1 MRKIDRSLKNYVV
14 SFMFYFTF
22 YTVVSLIINL
32 KTYPTQG
39 VNDDE
44 FFAQLVSGE
53 FTGTNESFTHI
64 SPASPQWFF
73 GFLLTKFYLIS
84 STTSWYYLILLITV
98 LLSLTFITILMSR
111 NFLSLNQEKI
121 VILILSILFLLWF
134 VPSPTYTSTAL
145 ISSLAGVIGF
155 VIGIKNRSANFYFI
169 IPSMFLTWG
178 MSIRTES
185 FYATL
190 LFFVPTVILWLL
202 ISRHFDKFILKKVF
216 ILCALPII
224 VFSLNLFKDYEIF
237 AQPGWKEY
245 RIFNE
250 SRYAIQDNEVERV
263 ISENPSKYGWT
274 DTEYRLFDS
283 YNFVSLE
290 SFSGPKLKAINDK
303 YALNSNTS
311 TEINLEDLR
320 KRWSTYFGPFYSV
333 IYSSFFIFLYFI
345 SYFFLRREN
354 ANAIRFII
362 LSICSLIFNA
372 ILVIGIT
379 TFLRLPERIVFPIA
393 YFIPLGILMI
403 ATLFKTENDKFQF
416 KMRRFLHLFSIG
428 IIYIVLLLPSIN
440 HLYSLKINPAYT
452 SFWGEQKLF
461 FEKAA
466 ASKVLVGNASQFK
479 SIWSNPYLEKSEK
492 TRLSI
497 YPLGW
502 YTFSPYWIQRGKL
515 LGINETAV
523 GYQLVDNP
531 NLLWVSDDV
540 IAKDLVS
547 LISKQKSSQIDYRK
561 LDSKSFDYGEYN
573 IYSIVEKR

>member
-98 LLSLTFITILMSR
+98 LLSLTFITIVMSR
-111 NFLSLNQEKI
+111 NLLSLNQEKI

-134 VPSPTYTSTAL
+134 VPSPTYTSTAF

-202 ISRHFDKFILKKVF
+202 ISRHFDKFILKKVY

-540 IAKDLVS
+540 IVKDLVS

>member
-134 VPSPTYTSTAL
+134 VPSPTYTSTAF

-202 ISRHFDKFILKKVF
+202 ISRHIDKFILKKVF

-540 IAKDLVS
+540 IVKDLVS

>member
-1 MRKIDRSLKNYVV
+1 MQKISRSLKNYVV

-22 YTVVSLIINL
+22 YTVVSLVINL

-98 LLSLTFITILMSR
+98 LLSLTFITIIMSK

-134 VPSPTYTSTAL
+134 VPSPTYTSTAF

-202 ISRHFDKFILKKVF
+202 ISRHIDKFILKKVF

-393 YFIPLGILMI
+393 YFIPLGILLS
-403 ATLFKTENDKFQF
+403 ASLFKTENDKFQF

-540 IAKDLVS
+540 IVKDLVS

>member
-1 MRKIDRSLKNYVV
+1 
-14 SFMFYFTF
+14 
-22 YTVVSLIINL
+22 
-32 KTYPTQG
+32 
-39 VNDDE
+39 
-44 FFAQLVSGE
+44 
-53 FTGTNESFTHI
+53 
-64 SPASPQWFF
+64 
-73 GFLLTKFYLIS
+73 
-84 STTSWYYLILLITV
+84 
-98 LLSLTFITILMSR
+98 
-111 NFLSLNQEKI
+111 
-121 VILILSILFLLWF
+121 
-134 VPSPTYTSTAL
+134 
-145 ISSLAGVIGF
+145 
-155 VIGIKNRSANFYFI
+155 
-169 IPSMFLTWG
+169 
-178 MSIRTES
+178 
-185 FYATL
+185 
-190 LFFVPTVILWLL
+190 
-202 ISRHFDKFILKKVF
+202 
-216 ILCALPII
+216 
-224 VFSLNLFKDYEIF
+224 
-237 AQPGWKEY
+237 
-245 RIFNE
+245 
-250 SRYAIQDNEVERV
+250 
-263 ISENPSKYGWT
+263 
-274 DTEYRLFDS
+274 
-283 YNFVSLE
+283 
-290 SFSGPKLKAINDK
+290 
-303 YALNSNTS
+303 
-311 TEINLEDLR
+311 
-320 KRWSTYFGPFYSV
+320 
-333 IYSSFFIFLYFI
+333 
-345 SYFFLRREN
+345 
-354 ANAIRFII
+354 
-362 LSICSLIFNA
+362 LIFNA

-515 LGINETAV
+515 LGMNETAV

-540 IAKDLVS
+540 NVKDLVA

>member
-1 MRKIDRSLKNYVV
+1 MT
-14 SFMFYFTF
+14 YFTF
-22 YTVVSLIINL
+22 YTVVSLVINL

-84 STTSWYYLILLITV
+84 PNLSWYYLILLITV
-98 LLSLTFITILMSR
+98 LLSLTFITVIMSK

-134 VPSPTYTSTAL
+134 VPSPTYTSTAF

-155 VIGIKNRSANFYFI
+155 VIGIKKRFANFYFI
-169 IPSMFLTWG
+169 FPSMFLTWG

-333 IYSSFFIFLYFI
+333 IYSSFFIFLYYI

-354 ANAIRFII
+354 ANAIKFMI

-428 IIYIVLLLPSIN
+428 IIYILLLLPSIN
-440 HLYSLKINPAYT
+440 HLYYLKINPAYT
-452 SFWGEQKLF
+452 SFWREQKLF

-515 LGINETAV
+515 LGMNETAV

-540 IAKDLVS
+540 IVKDLVS

>member
-1 MRKIDRSLKNYVV
+1 MRKISRSLKNYVV
-14 SFMFYFTF
+14 SFMIYFTF
-22 YTVVSLIINL
+22 YTVVSLVINL

-134 VPSPTYTSTAL
+134 VPSPTYTSTAF

-540 IAKDLVS
+540 IVKDLVS

>member
-134 VPSPTYTSTAL
+134 VPSPTYTSTAF

-237 AQPGWKEY
+237 AQSGWKEY

-416 KMRRFLHLFSIG
+416 KMRRFLHLFSVG

-540 IAKDLVS
+540 IVKDLVS

-561 LDSKSFDYGEYN
+561 LESKSFDYGEYN

>member
-134 VPSPTYTSTAL
+134 VPSPTYTSTAF

-540 IAKDLVS
+540 IVKDLVS

>member
-134 VPSPTYTSTAL
+134 VPSPTYTSTAF

-303 YALNSNTS
+303 YALNSNTN

-393 YFIPLGILMI
+393 YFIPLGILVI

-416 KMRRFLHLFSIG
+416 KIRRFLHLFSIG
-428 IIYIVLLLPSIN
+428 IIYILLLLPSIN

-479 SIWSNPYLEKSEK
+479 SIWSNPYSKKSEK

-540 IAKDLVS
+540 IVKDLVS

>member
-134 VPSPTYTSTAL
+134 VPSPTYTSTAF

-379 TFLRLPERIVFPIA
+379 SFLRLPERIVFPIA

-479 SIWSNPYLEKSEK
+479 SIWSNPYSKKSEK

-540 IAKDLVS
+540 IVKDLVS

>member
-22 YTVVSLIINL
+22 YTVVSQIINL

-134 VPSPTYTSTAL
+134 VPSPTYTSTAF

-540 IAKDLVS
+540 IVKDLVS

>member
-1 MRKIDRSLKNYVV
+1 MRKISKSSKNFIF
-14 SFMFYFTF
+14 SFIIYFTF
-22 YTVVSLIINL
+22 YTLVSLIINL

-134 VPSPTYTSTAL
+134 VPSPTYTSTAF

-540 IAKDLVS
+540 IVKDLVS

>member
-14 SFMFYFTF
+14 SFMIYFTF
-22 YTVVSLIINL
+22 YTVVSLVINL

-134 VPSPTYTSTAL
+134 VPSPTYTSTAF

-345 SYFFLRREN
+345 SNFFLRREN

-428 IIYIVLLLPSIN
+428 IIYILLLLPSIN

-479 SIWSNPYLEKSEK
+479 SIWSNPYSKKSEK

-515 LGINETAV
+515 LGMNETAV

-540 IAKDLVS
+540 IVKDLVS
-547 LISKQKSSQIDYRK
+547 LISKQKSSKIDYRK
-561 LDSKSFDYGEYN
+561 LDSKSFDNGEYN

>member
-14 SFMFYFTF
+14 SFMTYFTF
-22 YTVVSLIINL
+22 YTVVSLVINL

-84 STTSWYYLILLITV
+84 PNLSWYYLILLITV
-98 LLSLTFITILMSR
+98 LLSLTFITVIMSK

-134 VPSPTYTSTAL
+134 VPSPTYTSTAF

-155 VIGIKNRSANFYFI
+155 VIGIKKRFANFYFI
-169 IPSMFLTWG
+169 FPSMFLTWG

-333 IYSSFFIFLYFI
+333 IYSSFFIFLYYI

-354 ANAIRFII
+354 ANAIKFMI

-428 IIYIVLLLPSIN
+428 IIYILLLLPSIN
-440 HLYSLKINPAYT
+440 HLYYLKINPAYT
-452 SFWGEQKLF
+452 SFWREQKLF

-466 ASKVLVGNASQFK
+466 GSKVLVGNASQFK
-479 SIWSNPYLEKSEK
+479 SIWSNPYLEKTEK

-515 LGINETAV
+515 LGMNETAV

-540 IAKDLVS
+540 IVKDLVS

>member
-1 MRKIDRSLKNYVV
+1 
-14 SFMFYFTF
+14 
-22 YTVVSLIINL
+22 
-32 KTYPTQG
+32 
-39 VNDDE
+39 
-44 FFAQLVSGE
+44 
-53 FTGTNESFTHI
+53 
-64 SPASPQWFF
+64 
-73 GFLLTKFYLIS
+73 
-84 STTSWYYLILLITV
+84 
-98 LLSLTFITILMSR
+98 MSR

-134 VPSPTYTSTAL
+134 VPSPTYTSTAF

-202 ISRHFDKFILKKVF
+202 ISKHIDKFILKKVF

-515 LGINETAV
+515 LGLNESAV

-540 IAKDLVS
+540 IVKDLIA
-547 LISKQKSSQIDYRK
+547 LISAQKSSRIDFRK

>member
-73 GFLLTKFYLIS
+73 GFLLTKFYVIS
-84 STTSWYYLILLITV
+84 PNLSWYYLILLITV

-134 VPSPTYTSTAL
+134 VPSPTYTSTAF

-155 VIGIKNRSANFYFI
+155 VIGIKNRFANLYFI
-169 IPSMFLTWG
+169 FPSMFLTWG

-461 FEKAA
+461 YEKAA

-540 IAKDLVS
+540 IVKDLVS